1 MRAKPFIKAV
11 SVMLSVLMLVG
22 SAQVGLTAFAA
33 EVGKTRAAD
42 GQTEK
47 TVSQAVKLEGQ
58 VNGGQGAEVG
68 ARSDGEV
75 SSSVDYQY
83 DPDTCTITITGEG
96 DMTDYT
102 YSDYSK
108 RRLPWDRLYNEIK
121 KVVIGKD
128 ITSVGSYS
136 FYKFEAIEEVEIQ
149 GNVTKIGSCA
159 FEGCKSLKS
168 VNLPDSLTELGED
181 AFCDCILLEAV
192 SIPAGVTKMGR
203 AFYGCYG
210 LKSINISQGVTVI
223 GGSSFYGCKSV
234 ETVEI
239 PDSVTEIKNGA
250 FSDCA
255 ALKSIEIPDSVTT
268 VESYAFYGCKSLKTV
283 KLSKNTTKY
292 GSRTFYDCSALEE
305 ITIPNGVTEIGD
317 YVFANTSLTSINL
330 PDGLQTLGG
339 YAFSKTGIKTLDI
352 PNSVTNISDN
362 AFSGLTDLTIRAD
375 TGSIAKLQAD
385 KNGIDFVSTGVINH
399 EGECGENVTYFI
411 DSAKGVM
418 TIRGTGAIADY
429 EYDKQNYV
437 TNIPWYIYRN
447 YVKKLVLEDGVTKI
461 GNYAFSYHEA
471 LEEVTFP
478 KSLKSIGDNAFGS
491 CYSLVE
497 ITIPDSIT
505 YMGKRT
511 FAGCKKLETA
521 NILANITEFSEKM
534 LASCTSLKR
543 LEVPDSVTFISKSL
557 FDYSTV
563 PNLTIYAKTGS
574 YAKLFAEKNRIP
586 FISTGVLN
594 HEGKAGDNITYFL
607 DVISG
612 VITFSGSGKTDH
624 YRQTYDKDDN
634 KIFTAPWGAY
644 SDYIKKA
651 VFEDGIT
658 EIGWCLMC
666 CHKNLTEVSLPDSV
680 TSISGYAFST
690 CPSLES
696 FTIPDSVTDLGE
708 YAFKDTA
715 IKKIKIPDSVTS
727 IGANMLPNNAVIQ
740 AKIGSYAKLYAD
752 KCNNIAFEST
762 GVLNHEGMAGENV
775 SYFIDSKRCVI
786 YLTGTGDTDNYL
798 TYGNYNRK
806 FQPWDLYK
814 DYIKEVVVEEGVTS
828 VGSCIFRECKTLKK
842 VTLADS
848 VATIGSRAFEYC
860 YSLESV
866 VIPENAVINDGAFR
880 GNKAMTAAVIP
891 ESVTSIANSAF
902 GGCTN
907 LTIFGMPNSVAFEN
921 AQQNS
926 IKFSPITGVGSGI
939 AVCETGSDY
948 FNMTLKL
955 TSEDGESVYSRII
968 DKNSVNTVYG
978 IDTEKTYTAEIYAN
992 NGLVFCKKTG
1002 IDFNGETLINVSF
1015 ENVKKPLNVGVK
1027 LLDDRGEKVD
1037 DYEVRWTGSDGKK
1050 ISENKSISKRI
1061 DGETLGCE
1069 ITLGDSLANVYKTP
1083 EKAEITLSEASDNI
1097 LEIKLKKLPEFTL
1110 SGTVTDSEDSELSG
1124 VKITAVQQGADNRSV
1139 VTNAETDE
1147 NGGYSLKL
1155 KSGDYQLTASKKG
1168 YYDKKLSGSISEE
1181 KAENITLGKLAGAKV
1196 TCVILSSLLE
1206 GSLSTAA
1213 ASDDFEF
1220 TVHNET
1226 SDKELKDFTFQNDN
1240 FWFNGGDV
1248 SQGDKLRFTAK
1259 DKTGVFADCTEEAT
1273 YSEGAFVKFKVT
1285 EKGVI
1290 SCVMKNSQNE
1300 SNVMA
1305 VFDGSGKYVETVRFN
1320 RLKASSSHLTA
1331 GSYKAVLMGDCEAAF
1346 SPSSISDLE
1355 EFGLSEGEDY
1365 ILNEA
1370 VVKDGEK
1377 TEISGAEIPSVNLDK
1392 LGYLEPKGTSV
1403 SVNRYNVPIG
1413 QYCTIRAEYIEKNE
1427 YTAYTENE
1435 QMIFELPENLKVS
1448 ENGVTVN
1455 GVSFTDYEVRN
1466 NILTVNLSA
1475 KNAIVRVCLTN
1486 ALPAESVT
1494 VSAKLRFDM
1503 NGIRHSQPLGSASV
1517 KLGELDFYVA
1527 EKTAQTNIYANGN
1540 AFPDA
1545 TVKVYDNETLVAEG
1559 KANKVGKFSV
1569 PFELYKP
1576 FTKTKHNIFLEITKT
1591 DGTVLR
1597 SQTKTVSYDKS
1608 IIHPLRV
1615 TMCGIL
1621 GHSYDEIVLDYIN
1634 SPVDTVNYMLYVN
1647 DTTITYK
1654 VEFNRYD
1661 PTLEDVVVYSTDSR
1675 GNTIEIPTVY
1685 DEESKAF
1692 VGSYDYDSYN
1702 IPAELSVGFKDNCED
1717 TGLDMLAATNEIV
1730 SDDYWAKSVNEF
1742 ARLNNIS
1749 PIKIWKNDDGD
1760 YSLGMVTDLE
1770 KFFITLTDSS
1780 KGEISGYESSYYFDN
1795 RLIATDQCFIEQKSS
1810 PLEAQ
1815 NQLKKEGFVESKDA
1829 GDTFEQCGVNVYE
1842 KNIIDQTIENA
1853 NVLNDGTVI
1862 KNKID
1867 VKKNTDASSESQSTN
1882 TSQTN
1887 PHSDETND
1895 SYFTYE
1901 KLKKYA
1907 NIPKDLFDIY
1917 GWQLINIIHS
1927 GPVGLGI
1934 AVDYLTDGKYTI
1946 KAYEYLTG
1954 DSSRDQLARYFAAV
1968 ERIEECYK
1976 AQGLDPEEI
1985 DKLMDQATDNMG
1997 ILLTLSIVNN
2007 TTNVLLNA
2015 FLSSKGVMGAI
2026 NGASYVYSNVVGSK
2040 ESPELGYETGIE
2052 LTSFWGAVDT
2062 LGNMSLPWFNV
2073 LRQAL
2078 TSASLRDEINRAPV
2092 NWDNVKNASAGT
2104 FATLSTAW
2112 LSHSATEKAEVALK
2126 HLENFSHKC
2135 VLPPKDKSADI
2146 KLSGS
2151 LDPSGYI
2158 CEAVESNRVEGVTCT
2173 VFYSPNADG
2182 SNAVEWNAA
2191 EFDQKNPLISDA
2203 MGYYEWYVPEGWWQV
2218 RYEKD
2223 GYTTAYSEWLPVPPP
2238 QTEVNVA
2245 MTSLD
2250 APKIKSV
2257 YVYQNEIDVEFT
2269 QYMNV
2274 YTVSGKTLTVTL
2286 GGEKVSGKLVP
2297 VNSENGF
2304 ENPALSYATKF
2315 RFVSDSS
2322 FSLDDKVCV
2331 SIKGAANYA
2340 DNTIA
2345 DYSGEFDVVPK
2356 PEKITADEAFSL
2368 KWKDT
2373 AEITIKAEPKEACA
2387 NKKITVTSNSPAIAE
2402 VLTPTVTTDENGC
2415 ATVQIKGV
2423 LPGAA
2428 ELEYRLEN
2436 SDCSGSTAIT
2446 VEMPVQKV
2454 KSVAAS
2460 VTSGSKLAKGSKVTL
2475 FCPTEGAEI
2484 YYTTDLSCPCNLTG
2498 DSRIKYTGPIEITEY
2513 TTIIAYAVKD
2523 GMEDSKTTLFIYD
2536 VQDKLP
2542 TVTASVASGSTVEK
2556 GTKISLS
2563 CAEEDAVIYYTTDG
2577 SCPCNPNN
2585 QSRIKYTA
2593 PITIDGDATVIAYAV
2608 KDGMADS
2615 DKALFTYTVSS
2626 SVKGDTN
2633 GDGKFNI
2640 SDVTYLQKHLA
2651 KLIEVDEATAKN
2663 WDFNKNGKVDIAD
2676 ATFMQKVLAKSA
2688 SF

>member
-102 YSDYSK
+102 YSDYSN
-108 RRLPWDRLYNEIK
+108 RRLPWDSLYKEIK

-136 FYKFEAIEEVEIQ
+136 FYEFEAIEEVEIQ
-149 GNVTKIGSCA
+149 GNVTKIGSYA
-159 FEGCKSLKS
+159 FGKCKSLKS
-168 VNLPDSLTELGED
+168 VNLPDSLTELGYY
-181 AFCDCILLEAV
+181 AFEYCDSLEAV
-192 SIPAGVTKMGR
+192 SIPAGVTKTDY

-210 LKSINISQGVTVI
+210 LKSVKLSQGLTTI
-223 GGSSFYGCKSV
+223 GKSTFA
-234 ETVEI
+234 ECRALESIEI
-239 PDSVTEIKNGA
+239 PDNVTEIQESA
-250 FSDCA
+250 FGGCSS
-255 ALKSIEIPDSVTT
+255 LKSIEIPDSVT
-268 VESYAFYGCKSLKTV
+268 VVRSGAFSGCKSLKSV

-292 GSRTFYDCSALEE
+292 GSRTFYNCSALEE
-305 ITIPNGVTEIGD
+305 ITIPNGVTEIGSD
-317 YVFANTSLTSINL
+317 MFNFTALTSVSLPDTLVKIGSSAFANTSLTSIEL
-330 PDGLQTLGG
+330 PEGLQTLKG
-339 YAFSKTGIKTLDI
+339 YVFSKTGIKTIYI
-352 PNSVTNISDN
+352 PNSVTDIDN
-362 AFSGLTDLTIRAD
+362 DAFSGLTDLTIRAD
-375 TGSIAKLQAD
+375 IGSVAKLYAD
-385 KNGIDFVSTGVINH
+385 KKGINFESTGVINH
-399 EGECGENVTYFI
+399 EGECGEGVTYFI
-411 DSAKGVM
+411 NSATGVM
-418 TIRGTGAIADY
+418 TIKGTGAVADY
-429 EYDKQNYV
+429 EYDKQNSV
-437 TNIPWYIYRN
+437 TTVPWYIYRN
-447 YVKKLVLEDGVTKI
+447 YVKKLVIEDGITEIGSYAFYYHEAMEEATIPNNLKKI
-461 GNYAFSYHEA
+461 GN
-471 LEEVTFP
+471 
-478 KSLKSIGDNAFGS
+478 NAFYR
-491 CYSLVE
+491 CASLE
-497 ITIPDSIT
+497 TFTIPDSVTAIGDSAFVGT
-505 YMGKRT
+505 AVKDVTVPESVTSLGNRVFSDCSKLETVKISANLTALTEYLFSSCKSL
-511 FAGCKKLETA
+511 KKLE
-521 NILANITEFSEKM
+521 I
-534 LASCTSLKR
+534 
-543 LEVPDSVTFISKSL
+543 PDSVTNIPNSL
-557 FDYSTV
+557 FDYSTN
-563 PNLTIYAKTGS
+563 PDLTIYAKTGS
-574 YAKLFAEKNRIP
+574 FAKLFADKYEIK

-607 DVISG
+607 DSSNGI
-612 VITFSGSGKTDH
+612 ITFSGSGKTDH

-634 KIFTAPWGAY
+634 KISTAPWGAY

-727 IGANMLPNNAVIQ
+727 IGANMLPDNAVIQ
-740 AKIGSYAKLYAD
+740 AKTGSYAKLYAD
-752 KCNNIAFEST
+752 KYNIAFEST

-786 YLTGTGDTDNYL
+786 YLTGTGDTDNYV

-1050 ISENKSISKRI
+1050 ISGNKSISKRI

-1181 KAENITLGKLAGAKV
+1181 KAENITLGKLSGAKV
-1196 TCVILSSLLE
+1196 TCVILSSLLK

-1259 DKTGVFADCTEEAT
+1259 DKTGVFADCTEDAT
-1273 YSEGAFVKFKVT
+1273 YDEGAFVKFKVT

-1290 SCVMKNSQNE
+1290 SCAMKNTQND
-1300 SNVMA
+1300 SNVMI

-1320 RLKASSSHLTA
+1320 KLKASSSHLA
-1331 GSYKAVLMGDCEAAF
+1331 EGSYKAVLMGDCEAAF
-1346 SPSSISDLE
+1346 SLSKISDLE
-1355 EFGLSEGEDY
+1355 EFGLAEGEDY
-1365 ILNEA
+1365 ILKDA
-1370 VVKDGEK
+1370 VVKDGET

-1503 NGIRHSQPLGSASV
+1503 NGTRHSQPLGSASV

-1608 IIHPLRV
+1608 LIHPLSV

-1661 PTLEDVVVYSTDSR
+1661 QTLRDVVVYSTDSR

-1685 DEESKAF
+1685 DEDSKVF
-1692 VGSYDYDSYN
+1692 VGSYKYSYEN
-1702 IPAELSVGFKDNCED
+1702 IPAELSVGFKGDYDASNIDLDSLLDSFNIDDEIDNAFEMFQSYVDKGEAYIWKDYDGMKYLGFIEGDSYCVMSMTPD
-1717 TGLDMLAATNEIV
+1717 DSVYTNETYLSGELVCTDTI
-1730 SDDYWAKSVNEF
+1730 SQIKKNGKAAAEAYLKGKGYIKQNTICQNAEYDSVF
-1742 ARLNNIS
+1742 
-1749 PIKIWKNDDGD
+1749 IKITDDTIAVASADNSG
-1760 YSLGMVTDLE
+1760 SIVENERLFSTA
-1770 KFFITLTDSS
+1770 FINAVNSAKAETQNSS
-1780 KGEISGYESSYYFDN
+1780 S
-1795 RLIATDQCFIEQKSS
+1795 
-1810 PLEAQ
+1810 
-1815 NQLKKEGFVESKDA
+1815 
-1829 GDTFEQCGVNVYE
+1829 
-1842 KNIIDQTIENA
+1842 
-1853 NVLNDGTVI
+1853 
-1862 KNKID
+1862 
-1867 VKKNTDASSESQSTN
+1867 VKKNN
-1882 TSQTN
+1882 T
-1887 PHSDETND
+1887 E
-1895 SYFTYE
+1895 
-1901 KLKKYA
+1901 
-1907 NIPKDLFDIY
+1907 
-1917 GWQLINIIHS
+1917 
-1927 GPVGLGI
+1927 PVGVDYKRSFTGHVLEFFTGSKIVDQKAYYDQLHKEYEECIAGGYSNPEYQDRYSIDGAITAQYALTALVAVGTVLALCTGGLAGALIFGGLAAVSMFASANWTQKTAGI
-1934 AVDYLTDGKYTI
+1934 ANMEKGLADSAISGAKAISGAEHVVKNSINAGGGAVAFVGGVAVSVLGSHIDGK
-1946 KAYEYLTG
+1946 L
-1954 DSSRDQLARYFAAV
+1954 D
-1968 ERIEECYK
+1968 
-1976 AQGLDPEEI
+1976 GLKDE
-1985 DKLMDQATDNMG
+1985 
-1997 ILLTLSIVNN
+1997 
-2007 TTNVLLNA
+2007 
-2015 FLSSKGVMGAI
+2015 
-2026 NGASYVYSNVVGSK
+2026 
-2040 ESPELGYETGIE
+2040 
-2052 LTSFWGAVDT
+2052 VDT
-2062 LGNMSLPWFNV
+2062 C
-2073 LRQAL
+2073 R
-2078 TSASLRDEINRAPV
+2078 ENRRADWKPYL
-2092 NWDNVKNASAGT
+2092 KGT
-2104 FATLSTAW
+2104 M
-2112 LSHSATEKAEVALK
+2112 
-2126 HLENFSHKC
+2126 
-2135 VLPPKDKSADI
+2135 
-2146 KLSGS
+2146 
-2151 LDPSGYI
+2151 DPSGYI

-2191 EFDQKNPLISDA
+2191 EFDQENPLISDA

-2315 RFVSDSS
+2315 RFVPDSS

-2460 VTSGSKLAKGSKVTL
+2460 VSSGSKLAKGSKVTL

-2542 TVTASVASGSTVEK
+2542 SVTASVASGSTVEK